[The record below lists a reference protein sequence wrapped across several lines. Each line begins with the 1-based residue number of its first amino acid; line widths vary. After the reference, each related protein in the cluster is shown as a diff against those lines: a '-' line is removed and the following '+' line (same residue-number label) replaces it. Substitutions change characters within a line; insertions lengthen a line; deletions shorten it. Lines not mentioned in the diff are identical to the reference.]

1 MVGFVGLHYKEKIS
15 LEIEISFNITHWLE
29 IMNLKSIQYTES
41 KENDFRII
49 WYNLIYIY
57 LDDVFG
63 LWQIRHTSIC
73 TMSSSVTY
81 RNRATLNT
89 MQCKMF
95 YQKIETQTERILTL
109 LNKNVSIKFLWFWKI
124 NWLLMYIFLHNT
136 VKLFS
141 VFKTSS

>member
-1 MVGFVGLHYKEKIS
+1 MVGFVGLHYKKKKSQEV
-15 LEIEISFNITHWLE
+15 EISFNITHWLE

-63 LWQIRHTSIC
+63 LWQIRHIC

-124 NWLLMYIFLHNT
+124 NWLFMYIFLHNT

-141 VFKTSS
+141 VFKT

>member
-1 MVGFVGLHYKEKIS
+1 MVGFVGLHYKEKKWQ
-15 LEIEISFNITHWLE
+15 EVEISFNITHWLE

-63 LWQIRHTSIC
+63 LWQIRHIC

-124 NWLLMYIFLHNT
+124 NWLFMYIFLHNT
-136 VKLFS
+136 EKLYN
-141 VFKTSS
+141 VFKT

>member
-1 MVGFVGLHYKEKIS
+1 MVGFVGLHYKEKKS
-15 LEIEISFNITHWLE
+15 QEVEISFNITHWLE

-41 KENDFRII
+41 KENDFRIN

-63 LWQIRHTSIC
+63 LWQIRHIC

-124 NWLLMYIFLHNT
+124 NWLLMYIFFT
-136 VKLFS
+136 
-141 VFKTSS
+141 

>member
-1 MVGFVGLHYKEKIS
+1 MVGFVGLHYKEKKS
-15 LEIEISFNITHWLE
+15 QEVEFSFNITHWLE

-63 LWQIRHTSIC
+63 LWQIRHIC

-95 YQKIETQTERILTL
+95 YQKIETQTERILAR

-124 NWLLMYIFLHNT
+124 NWLFMYIFFT
-136 VKLFS
+136 
-141 VFKTSS
+141 

>member
-1 MVGFVGLHYKEKIS
+1 MVGFVGLHYKEKKS
-15 LEIEISFNITHWLE
+15 QEIEIFFNITHWLE
-29 IMNLKSIQYTES
+29 IRNLKSIQYTES
-41 KENDFRII
+41 KENDFRIN

-63 LWQIRHTSIC
+63 LWQIRHIC

-95 YQKIETQTERILTL
+95 YQKIETQTERILTR
-109 LNKNVSIKFLWFWKI
+109 LNKNVSIQFLWFWKI
-124 NWLLMYIFLHNT
+124 NWLFMYIFFT
-136 VKLFS
+136 
-141 VFKTSS
+141 

>member
-1 MVGFVGLHYKEKIS
+1 MVGFVGLHYKEKKS
-15 LEIEISFNITHWLE
+15 QEIEISFNITHWLE

-63 LWQIRHTSIC
+63 LWQIRHIC

-95 YQKIETQTERILTL
+95 YQKIDTQTERILTL

-124 NWLLMYIFLHNT
+124 NWLFMYIFLHIT
-136 VKLFS
+136 Q
-141 VFKTSS
+141 

>member
-1 MVGFVGLHYKEKIS
+1 MVGFVGLHYKENKS
-15 LEIEISFNITHWLE
+15 QEVEISFNITHWLE

-41 KENDFRII
+41 KENDFRIN

-63 LWQIRHTSIC
+63 LWQIRHIC

-124 NWLLMYIFLHNT
+124 NWLFTYIFLHNT
-136 VKLFS
+136 VN
-141 VFKTSS
+141 

>member
-1 MVGFVGLHYKEKIS
+1 MVGFVGLHYKEKKS
-15 LEIEISFNITHWLE
+15 QEIEISFNITHWLE

-63 LWQIRHTSIC
+63 LWQIRHIC

-89 MQCKMF
+89 MLCKMF

-124 NWLLMYIFLHNT
+124 NWLFMYIFLHNT

>member
-1 MVGFVGLHYKEKIS
+1 MVGFVGLHYKEKKS
-15 LEIEISFNITHWLE
+15 QEVEISFNITHWLE

-63 LWQIRHTSIC
+63 LWQIRHIC

>member
-1 MVGFVGLHYKEKIS
+1 MVGFVGLHYKENKS
-15 LEIEISFNITHWLE
+15 QEVEISFNITHWLE

-41 KENDFRII
+41 KENDFRIN

-63 LWQIRHTSIC
+63 LWQIRHIC

-109 LNKNVSIKFLWFWKI
+109 LNKNVSIQFLWFWKI
-124 NWLLMYIFLHNT
+124 NWLFMYIFLHIT

-141 VFKTSS
+141 VFKT

>member
-1 MVGFVGLHYKEKIS
+1 MVGFVGLHYKEKKS
-15 LEIEISFNITHWLE
+15 QEVEISFNITHWLE

-41 KENDFRII
+41 KENDFRIN

-63 LWQIRHTSIC
+63 LWQIRHIC

-109 LNKNVSIKFLWFWKI
+109 LNKNVSIQFLWFWKI
-124 NWLLMYIFLHNT
+124 NWLFMYIFLHNT

-141 VFKTSS
+141 VFKT

>member
-1 MVGFVGLHYKEKIS
+1 MVGFVGLHYKEKKS
-15 LEIEISFNITHWLE
+15 QEVEISFNITHWLE

-63 LWQIRHTSIC
+63 LWQIRHIC

-95 YQKIETQTERILTL
+95 YLKIETQTERILTRS
-109 LNKNVSIKFLWFWKI
+109 NKNVSIKFLWFWKI
-124 NWLLMYIFLHNT
+124 NWLFMYIFFT
-136 VKLFS
+136 
-141 VFKTSS
+141 

>member
-1 MVGFVGLHYKEKIS
+1 MVGFVGLHYKEKKS
-15 LEIEISFNITHWLE
+15 QEIEISFNITHWLE
-29 IMNLKSIQYTES
+29 IMNLKSIHYTES

-63 LWQIRHTSIC
+63 LWQIRHIC

-95 YQKIETQTERILTL
+95 YQKIETLTERILTL

-124 NWLLMYIFLHNT
+124 NWLFMYIFLHNT

>member
-1 MVGFVGLHYKEKIS
+1 MVGFVGLHYKENKS
-15 LEIEISFNITHWLE
+15 QEVEISFNITHWLE

-41 KENDFRII
+41 KENDFRIN

-63 LWQIRHTSIC
+63 LWQIRHIC
-73 TMSSSVTY
+73 TMSGSVTY
-81 RNRATLNT
+81 RTRATLNT

-124 NWLLMYIFLHNT
+124 NWLFMYIFFT
-136 VKLFS
+136 
-141 VFKTSS
+141 

>member
-1 MVGFVGLHYKEKIS
+1 MVGFVGLHYKEKKS
-15 LEIEISFNITHWLE
+15 QEIEISFNITHWLE

-41 KENDFRII
+41 KENDFRIN

-63 LWQIRHTSIC
+63 LWQIRHIC

-124 NWLLMYIFLHNT
+124 NWLFMYIFLHNT

-141 VFKTSS
+141 VFKT

>member
-1 MVGFVGLHYKEKIS
+1 MVGFVGLHYKEKKS
-15 LEIEISFNITHWLE
+15 QEVEISFNITHWLE

-49 WYNLIYIY
+49 WYNLIYIH

-63 LWQIRHTSIC
+63 LWQIRHIC

-109 LNKNVSIKFLWFWKI
+109 LNKSVSIKFLWFWKI
-124 NWLLMYIFLHNT
+124 NWLFMYIFLHIT
-136 VKLFS
+136 Q
-141 VFKTSS
+141 

>member
-1 MVGFVGLHYKEKIS
+1 MVGFVGLHYKEKKS
-15 LEIEISFNITHWLE
+15 LEVEISFNITHWLE

-63 LWQIRHTSIC
+63 LWQIRHIC

-95 YQKIETQTERILTL
+95 YLKIETQTERILTRS
-109 LNKNVSIKFLWFWKI
+109 NKNVSIKFLWFWKI
-124 NWLLMYIFLHNT
+124 NWLFMYIFLHNT
-136 VKLFS
+136 VKLFI

>member
-1 MVGFVGLHYKEKIS
+1 MVGFVGLHYKEKKS
-15 LEIEISFNITHWLE
+15 LEVEISFNITHWLE

-63 LWQIRHTSIC
+63 LWQIRHIC

-109 LNKNVSIKFLWFWKI
+109 LNKNVSIKILWFWKI

>member
-1 MVGFVGLHYKEKIS
+1 MVGFVGLHYKEKKS
-15 LEIEISFNITHWLE
+15 QEVEISFNITHWLE

-63 LWQIRHTSIC
+63 LWQIRHIC

-95 YQKIETQTERILTL
+95 YQKIETQTERILAR
-109 LNKNVSIKFLWFWKI
+109 LNKNVSIQFLWFWKI
-124 NWLLMYIFLHNT
+124 NWLFMYIFLHNT
-136 VKLFS
+136 VKLFK
-141 VFKTSS
+141 VFKT

>member
-1 MVGFVGLHYKEKIS
+1 MVGFVGLHYKEKKS
-15 LEIEISFNITHWLE
+15 QEVEISFNITHWLE
-29 IMNLKSIQYTES
+29 IMNLKSIHYTES

-63 LWQIRHTSIC
+63 LWQIRHIC

-124 NWLLMYIFLHNT
+124 NWLFMYIFLHNT

-141 VFKTSS
+141 VFKT

>member
-1 MVGFVGLHYKEKIS
+1 MVGFVGLHYKENKS
-15 LEIEISFNITHWLE
+15 QEVEISFNITHWLE

-41 KENDFRII
+41 KENDFRIN

-63 LWQIRHTSIC
+63 LWQIRHIC

-109 LNKNVSIKFLWFWKI
+109 LNKNVSIQFLWFWKI
-124 NWLLMYIFLHNT
+124 NWLFMYIFLHNT

-141 VFKTSS
+141 VFKT

>member
-1 MVGFVGLHYKEKIS
+1 MVGFVGLHYKEKKS
-15 LEIEISFNITHWLE
+15 QEIEISFNITHWLE

-41 KENDFRII
+41 KENDFRIN

-63 LWQIRHTSIC
+63 LWQIRHIC